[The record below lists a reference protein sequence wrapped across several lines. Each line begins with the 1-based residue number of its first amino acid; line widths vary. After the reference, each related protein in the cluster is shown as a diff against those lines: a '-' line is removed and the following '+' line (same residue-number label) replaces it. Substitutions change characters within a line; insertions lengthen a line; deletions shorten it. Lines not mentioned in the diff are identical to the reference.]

1 MAFSITGNYAAQQA
15 YNALATSQAST
26 QKAQLQLASQ
36 KRINSAADDTS
47 GYRVSSELKTK
58 VDMMKSAMANVE
70 SAKSFLS
77 TGESAL
83 SSINDLL
90 TQIKGKIADATDPTK
105 NQTALANDIKA
116 LGDEIS
122 SIFTNTKFNDTAILS
137 GTSVSASMNSVF
149 QTGADTTDKTTIN
162 FISTAAGY
170 LNSLDLSSITSSGS
184 TAVDGS
190 STHAI
195 SNLSS
200 TIDTLQSTVQDALG
214 SIGNYTQRL
223 DVKSDYLTSAMSNAQ
238 STIDNLTGA
247 DVAQQQLNA
256 TKDNIAQQ
264 ISTTMLSQ
272 LNSAPQQLLSLFR

>member
-15 YNALATSQAST
+15 YNSLATSQAST
-26 QKAQLQLASQ
+26 QKAQLELASQ
-36 KRINSAADDTS
+36 KRINSASDDTS

-122 SIFTNTKFNDTAILS
+122 SIFTNTKFNDTSILS
-137 GTSVSASMNSVF
+137 GTSVSTSMNSVF
-149 QTGADTTDKTTIN
+149 QTGADTTDKTTVN

-170 LNSLDLSSITSSGS
+170 LNSLDLSSITSAGG
-184 TAVDGS
+184 TAVDGT

-195 SNLSS
+195 SALTTS
-200 TIDTLQSTVQDALG
+200 IDNIQSTVQDALG

-223 DVKSDYLTSAMSNAQ
+223 NVKSDYLTSAMSNAQ